1 MEKTARRPS
10 TDPVQER
17 LRQNKANW
25 NKEVS
30 TFINDLI
37 HLKKTM
43 NGWPSKFHKERSRI
57 IEPIPADPAT
67 IIGSLA
73 GDFQDIVNKGNSVI
87 QEQLNYSK
95 TRRKRQPKQLGLPFP
110 PPAPGTPA
118 ATPATP
124 PASTPA
130 TPELSKQLELGL
142 ASDNNYYLI
151 SEASNPL
158 TRFFHRLLSP
168 GIGLT
173 SEGARIRKYRMSLL
187 NAALQT
193 YKDLKKVQSSI
204 VGSGPQSIFVAS
216 KLLDKAENNWVFL
229 SSGFKAFQD
238 TLPKGAADTG
248 SKIDIPPSL
257 KGAPPTEGSVTP
269 APGAGLTDPQ
279 VMAAMGAVQDIQRYA
294 NTFKGV
300 AGMSDLKKAAQQF
313 DKALPADKLKFAGEL
328 LRLYRQVL
336 IQLSANK
343 MIPVQNS
350 FADVIAME
358 TKNEPPT
365 TASSQDQLQAVA
377 QGFLGK
383 LRHQISP
390 FDKTSA
396 FRLDIYKMA
405 AANRKILDKI
415 MDHLSTGLNAET
427 LSPLMAEAGS
437 NMLKIKTLMNG
448 LTSTIR
454 GVGYQPEFMSML
466 ERGRLGDYG
475 VDLDPK
481 QKIDLE
487 RMLKQKQLR
496 ELTQMYRK

>member
-1 MEKTARRPS
+1 MEKTARKPS

-17 LRQNKANW
+17 LRQNKTNW

-57 IEPIPADPAT
+57 VEPIPADPAT

-110 PPAPGTPA
+110 PPAPGAPAPATPA
-118 ATPATP
+118 APA
-124 PASTPA
+124 APA

-173 SEGARIRKYRMSLL
+173 GEGARIRKYRMSLL

-238 TLPKGAADTG
+238 TLPKGAVDTG
-248 SKIDIPPSL
+248 AKIDVPPAL
-257 KGAPPTEGSVTP
+257 KDVPPTGEPVPS
-269 APGAGLTDPQ
+269 APGAELADPQ
-279 VMAAMGAVQDIQRYA
+279 VVAAMGAVQDIQRYA

-300 AGMSDLKKAAQQF
+300 AGMPDLKNAAQKF
-313 DKALPADKLKFAGEL
+313 SKALPADKQRFANEL

-336 IQLSANK
+336 TQLSANK
-343 MIPVQNS
+343 MIPVQSS

-358 TKNEPPT
+358 TKSEAPT

-383 LRHQISP
+383 LRHQFSP

-405 AANRKILDKI
+405 AANRKLLDKI
-415 MDHLSTGLNAET
+415 MDHLSVGLNAET
-427 LSPLMAEAGS
+427 LSPLMAEISA
-437 NMLKIKTLMNG
+437 NMSKTRALMNG
-448 LTSTIR
+448 LSSTIR

-475 VDLDPK
+475 VELSPK
-481 QKIDLE
+481 QKVELE